1 MNLVRTFLLI
11 LAATIA
17 TPAAAQDDWDLGRD
31 PGRRLTV
38 AAVNFDSFGVA
49 VRCVDDVMSV
59 VVSGL
64 PVERRAR
71 IIRHRI
77 GDQPEMTG
85 SWVSAGD
92 GSAAFSIWPAA
103 TAAYLSRGGRW
114 VLEVPDGEKIRR
126 ISADLPASPSAIGE
140 VFAACGRTLT
150 PTSLVDE
157 PSQEEFG
164 ILRWVRMPDVSVPSR
179 GGIEAESGSRAE
191 EAAMAALSCTVTAR
205 GALRACRVESEFPEG
220 SGFGRA
226 AVIRAHREGRV
237 GPEDPDS
244 TVSMEGQRVCWV
256 IRFNMEREIPLP
268 TVPSDIPSQPEPGRR
283 PLAWGH

>member
-1 MNLVRTFLLI
+1 MGPVRTVLLI
-11 LAATIA
+11 LAAMIA

-31 PGRRLTV
+31 PGRKLTV
-38 AAVNFDSFGVA
+38 AAVNFDNFGVA

-64 PVERRAR
+64 PVERGAR

-92 GSAAFSIWPAA
+92 GSAAYSVWPAA

-114 VLEVPDGEKIRR
+114 VLEAPDGERIRR
-126 ISADLPASPSAIGE
+126 ISADLPASSSAIGA

-150 PTSLVDE
+150 PTSEVDE
-157 PSQEEFG
+157 PNQEEFG
-164 ILRWVRMPDVSVPSR
+164 ILRWVRMPEVSFPRRTGVDT
-179 GGIEAESGSRAE
+179 GTEAEPGAGL
-191 EAAMAALSCTVTAR
+191 AALRCTVTAR

-226 AVIRAHREGRV
+226 AVIRAHRDARV

-244 TVSMEGQRVCWV
+244 TVSMEGQTVCFIV
-256 IRFNMEREIPLP
+256 RFNMGGDIPLP
-268 TVPSDIPSQPEPGRR
+268 PGPERMPSQPVPGER
-283 PLAWGH
+283 PLVWGR

>member
-1 MNLVRTFLLI
+1 MNLARTFLLI
-11 LAATIA
+11 LAAMIA

-31 PGRRLTV
+31 PGRKLTV

-64 PVERRAR
+64 PVERGAR

-77 GDQPEMTG
+77 GDQPEVTG
-85 SWVSAGD
+85 SWVSAGN
-92 GSAAFSIWPAA
+92 GSAAYSIWPAA
-103 TAAYLSRGGRW
+103 TAAYISRGGRW
-114 VLEVPDGEKIRR
+114 VLEVPDGERIRR

-150 PTSLVDE
+150 ATSEVDE
-157 PSQEEFG
+157 PNQEDFG
-164 ILRWVRMPDVSVPSR
+164 ALRWVRMPEVSFPSR
-179 GGIEAESGSRAE
+179 SGIDAETEPEAG
-191 EAAMAALSCTVTAR
+191 AALVALMCTVTAR

-220 SGFGRA
+220 AGFGRA
-226 AVIRAHREGRV
+226 AVIRAHRDGRV

-244 TVSMEGQRVCWV
+244 TVSMEGRRVCWV
-256 IRFNMEREIPLP
+256 VRFNMGPDIPLP
-268 TVPSDIPSQPEPGRR
+268 TVPRPVPLQP
-283 PLAWGH
+283 

>member
-1 MNLVRTFLLI
+1 MNLVRTVLLI
-11 LAATIA
+11 LAAMIA

-31 PGRRLTV
+31 PGRKLTV
-38 AAVNFDSFGVA
+38 AAVNFDNFGVA

-64 PVERRAR
+64 PVERGAR

-77 GDQPEMTG
+77 GDQPAMTE

-114 VLEVPDGEKIRR
+114 VLEVPDGERIRR

-140 VFAACGRTLT
+140 VLAACGRTLT
-150 PTSLVDE
+150 PTSEVDE
-157 PSQEEFG
+157 PNQEEFG
-164 ILRWVRMPDVSVPSR
+164 VLRWIRMPDVSFPRRTGVDAD
-179 GGIEAESGSRAE
+179 IEAEGAGL
-191 EAAMAALSCTVTAR
+191 AALTCTVTAR

-226 AVIRAHREGRV
+226 VAIRAHRDGKV

-244 TVSMEGQRVCWV
+244 TVSMEGQRVSWV
-256 IRFNMEREIPLP
+256 ARFNMGHTIPLP
-268 TVPSDIPSQPEPGRR
+268 TVP
-283 PLAWGH
+283 

>member
-17 TPAAAQDDWDLGRD
+17 TSATAQDDWDLGRD

-38 AAVNFDSFGVA
+38 AAVSFDSFGVA
-49 VRCVDDVMSV
+49 VRCVDDVMGV

-64 PVERRAR
+64 PAERRAR

-92 GSAAFSIWPAA
+92 GSVAFSIWPAA

-114 VLEVPDGEKIRR
+114 VLEVPEGERIRR
-126 ISADLPASPSAIGE
+126 ISADLPPSPSAIGE

-157 PSQEEFG
+157 PSQEELG
-164 ILRWVRMPDVSVPSR
+164 ILRWVRMPDVSFPSR
-179 GGIEAESGSRAE
+179 GGMEAEAGSRAE
-191 EAAMAALSCTVTAR
+191 AAAMAALSCTVTAR
-205 GALRACRVESEFPEG
+205 GGLRACRVESEFPEG

-244 TVSMEGQRVCWV
+244 TVSMEGQRVSWV
-256 IRFNMEREIPLP
+256 IRFNMGREIPLP

-283 PLAWGH
+283 PLAGAH

>member
-1 MNLVRTFLLI
+1 MNPVRTFLLI
-11 LAATIA
+11 LAAMIA
-17 TPAAAQDDWDLGRD
+17 TPAAAQDDWDLARD
-31 PGRRLTV
+31 PERKLTV
-38 AAVNFDSFGVA
+38 AAVNFDNFGVA

-64 PVERRAR
+64 PVERGAR

-77 GDQPEMTG
+77 GDQPEVTG
-85 SWVSAGD
+85 SWVSAGI

-114 VLEVPDGEKIRR
+114 VLEVPDGERIRR

-150 PTSLVDE
+150 PTSEVDE
-157 PSQEEFG
+157 PTQEDFG
-164 ILRWVRMPDVSVPSR
+164 ILRWIRMPEVSFPSR
-179 GGIEAESGSRAE
+179 SGIDAETEAE
-191 EAAMAALSCTVTAR
+191 AALAALTCTVTAR
-205 GALRACRVESEFPEG
+205 GTLRACRVESEFPEG
-220 SGFGRA
+220 AGFGRA
-226 AVIRAHREGRV
+226 VVIRAHRDAKV

-256 IRFNMEREIPLP
+256 VRFNMGRDIPLP
-268 TVPSDIPSQPEPGRR
+268 TVPRHIPSQPEPGGR
-283 PLAWGH
+283 PLAEGH

>member
-1 MNLVRTFLLI
+1 MNLVRIFLLI
-11 LAATIA
+11 LAAMIA
-17 TPAAAQDDWDLGRD
+17 TPAAAQDDWDLARD

-38 AAVNFDSFGVA
+38 AAVNFDNFGVA

-64 PVERRAR
+64 PVERGAR

-77 GDQPEMTG
+77 GDQPAVSG
-85 SWVSAGD
+85 PWVSAGD

-114 VLEVPDGEKIRR
+114 VLEVPDGDRIRR

-150 PTSLVDE
+150 PTSYVDE

-164 ILRWVRMPDVSVPSR
+164 ALRWVRMPEVSFPSR
-179 GGIEAESGSRAE
+179 GGIEAEAGSRAE
-191 EAAMAALSCTVTAR
+191 GAALVALTCTVTAR

-226 AVIRAHREGRV
+226 AVIRAHRDGKV
-237 GPEDPDS
+237 GPQDPDS
-244 TVSMEGQRVCWV
+244 TVSMEGRTVCWV
-256 IRFNMEREIPLP
+256 TRFNMGPDIPLP
-268 TVPSDIPSQPEPGRR
+268 TLPRDIPSQPEPGQR

>member
-1 MNLVRTFLLI
+1 MNLVRTVLLI
-11 LAATIA
+11 LAAMIA

-71 IIRHRI
+71 TIRHRI

-114 VLEVPDGEKIRR
+114 VLEVPEGDRTRR

-157 PSQEEFG
+157 PRQEEFG
-164 ILRWVRMPDVSVPSR
+164 ILRWVRMPDASFPSR
-179 GGIEAESGSRAE
+179 GGMEAESGSRAE
-191 EAAMAALSCTVTAR
+191 AAAMAALSCTVTAR

-256 IRFNMEREIPLP
+256 IRFNMGREIPLP
-268 TVPSDIPSQPEPGRR
+268 TVPSDTPPQPEPGRR
-283 PLAWGH
+283 PLAWAH